1 MQYRPLGRTGV
12 RVSTL
17 GLGGE
22 SALYN
27 HSEKGV
33 RVIKRAIDLG
43 INYFDTAPIYHD
55 SELNYGEVLPT
66 YRKKMFMATKVSHR
80 YYSGAWRQFER
91 SLKRLKVDRVDLL
104 QIHHLDFPEEVDA
117 LSAPMGALRMVH
129 EAKAQGLTRFVG
141 VTGHNDPDV
150 LLRMINRYPFDT
162 ILMALNPAEV
172 HLHSFQDKL
181 LPRAVELGMGVIG
194 MKVMARGTIFR
205 AIPSAQMLLSYVLSL
220 PVSTAIVGVMNE
232 SQLVRNAKIAS
243 NFAPIPE
250 RAMRALEAATENNSR
265 YYNFYRKGGSNRYPG
280 IETMP
285 TSVL

>member
-1 MQYRPLGRTGV
+1 MQYRPLGRTGA

-22 SALYN
+22 SALYR
-27 HSEKGV
+27 HSEKAV
-33 RVIKRAIDLG
+33 RIIRKALDLG
-43 INYFDTAPIYHD
+43 INYFDTAPSYQE
-55 SELNYGEVLPT
+55 SELNYGEVLPAF
-66 YRKKMFMATKVSHR
+66 RKEMFMATKVSHR
-80 YYSGAWRQFER
+80 YYSAAWRQFER

-181 LPRAVELGMGVIG
+181 LPRATGLGMGVIG
-194 MKVMARGTIFR
+194 MKVMARGMIFR

-232 SQLVRNAKIAS
+232 SQLVRNARIAS
-243 NFAPIPE
+243 NFAPIPA
-250 RAMRALEAATENNSR
+250 RAMYALEAATSDNSR